1 MIGII
6 GAMTKEVD
14 DLVATL
20 AHPTTKTLLGVTF
33 HEGSLAGEEVV
44 VACAGVGKVN
54 AALTAGAML
63 LTYRPSLLLN
73 TGVAGALDPTL
84 RQGDIVL
91 ATSLVQHD
99 MDTTPL
105 GEPRGLLNIRG
116 EELVE
121 IPTDPT
127 ALAMMSRACA
137 SLGITPRTGL
147 IATGDCFVASREQK
161 ETILSAFP
169 ALACEMEGAAIA
181 HAAYAAGVPC
191 GVLRAISD
199 GADEQAKLDFPTFAR
214 QSAELSQ
221 KILLTFLTEYRKQSL

>member
-6 GAMTKEVD
+6 GAMATEVD
-14 DLVATL
+14 ELVAAL
-20 AHPTTKTLLGVTF
+20 AHPTRKTLLGVTF
-33 HEGSLAGEEVV
+33 HEGSLAGEDVV

-63 LTYRPSLLLN
+63 LTYCPSLLLN
-73 TGVAGALDPTL
+73 TGVAGALDRTL
-84 RQGDIVL
+84 RQGDVVL
-91 ATSLVQHD
+91 ASSLVQYD

-116 EELVE
+116 EERVE
-121 IPTDPT
+121 IPTDPA
-127 ALAMMSRACA
+127 ALAALTRACS
-137 SLGITPRTGL
+137 SLGITPRSGL

-161 ETILSAFP
+161 ANILADFP

-191 GVLRAISD
+191 AVLRVISD

-214 QSAELSQ
+214 QTAKRSQ
-221 KILLTFLTEYRKQSL
+221 KILPTFLEEYRRGTK

>member
-6 GAMTKEVD
+6 GAMAKEVD
-14 DLVATL
+14 GLVAAL
-20 AHPTTKTLLGVTF
+20 AHPTAETLLGVTF
-33 HEGSLAGEEVV
+33 HKGTLAGEEVV

-121 IPTDPT
+121 IPTDPA

-221 KILLTFLTEYRKQSL
+221 KILLAFLAEYRKQSL